1 MLINSGGEKLGSFGL
16 EEALNMAQKDNLDLV
31 QVSPVGSE
39 TVVCKIMDYGK
50 HIFAKKKSTS
60 SSKSKVKRRSLKEI
74 KFRPSTDVGDYNIKL
89 KKIKSFILGGDKTKI
104 SVRFRGR
111 EILNSDLGLELLNKL
126 KEELVDIAQVDQEA
140 SLEGRQLLMVLS
152 PLKKNN

>member
-1 MLINSGGEKLGSFGL
+1 MLIDQNGDKKGL
-16 EEALNMAQKDNLDLV
+16 VSIDTALDLAKADSLDLV
-31 QVSPVGSE
+31 QVSPPSANP
-39 TVVCKIMDYGK
+39 VVCKLLDYGK
-50 HIFAKKKSTS
+50 HIFAKKKNIS
-60 SSKSKVKRRSLKEI
+60 SSKSKVKKRSLKEI

-89 KKIKSFILGGDKTKI
+89 KKIKSFILNGDKTKI

-126 KEELVDIAQVDQEA
+126 RDELVDIAQVDQEA